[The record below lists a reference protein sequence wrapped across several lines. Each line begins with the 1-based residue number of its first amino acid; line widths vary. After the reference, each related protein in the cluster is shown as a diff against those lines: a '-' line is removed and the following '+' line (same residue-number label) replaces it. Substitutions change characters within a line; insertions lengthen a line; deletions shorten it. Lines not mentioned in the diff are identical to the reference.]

1 MYLLKATIENFLI
14 LKEAEVPLD
23 AKSLV
28 LVLGYSNDGGKADS
42 NGVGKSSLFEA
53 VCWCLYGKTYKGLSH
68 DDVVST
74 RSKGGTKVQVDLLLG
89 NQEIN
94 VIRHRQHKTGKNKLL
109 VIIDGVNKTPFK
121 QADAAILLNSLLP
134 LSYTAFQH
142 VCYFGQGMKSKFLSL
157 NDTGRKKLLEE
168 LLGLQV
174 FSDAEKIVKQ
184 KLRVVKDKQLKLY
197 GNKEVLE
204 DHVAD
209 LSDKIKSL
217 AEAKTADLAVIE
229 TECDR
234 INGEQ
239 LRYAREKGKF
249 QEAVKDCSYA
259 RERVRQQ
266 LADAKSVYSG
276 LRDSRDGLI
285 KSMTRLS
292 GQLDALEEREQKLS
306 GLGVCDQCEQEVPEK
321 HVVLRLAEIDEEK
334 DTIQGGITQVET
346 LMDDIDL
353 SEQNELVEALV
364 EKMQRVRD
372 KETTNTLEINRISG
386 LIQKNRGILRVLE
399 GQKKAAV
406 RPCDKLTES
415 LRETEEEL
423 AEVVVKLEQA
433 EREQP
438 YLDYWEKG
446 FSTTGIRS
454 LLLDDVITY
463 LNSRMAHHSRV
474 ISDGEIAIQL
484 SPQTRLKSGE
494 IREKMSVEA
503 STGGAGYQAASGG
516 QQRRMDLAVHF
527 ALSDLT
533 SMVTGHRINLL
544 ICDEVLDCID
554 ETGTDAILM
563 MLEDKTRDG
572 MTVFLIDHTDAVKDN
587 VEKILVV
594 TQDSGSSTTELT

>member
-1 MYLLKATIENFLI
+1 
-14 LKEAEVPLD
+14 
-23 AKSLV
+23 
-28 LVLGYSNDGGKADS
+28 
-42 NGVGKSSLFEA
+42 
-53 VCWCLYGKTYKGLSH
+53 
-68 DDVVST
+68 
-74 RSKGGTKVQVDLLLG
+74 
-89 NQEIN
+89 
-94 VIRHRQHKTGKNKLL
+94 
-109 VIIDGVNKTPFK
+109 
-121 QADAAILLNSLLP
+121 
-134 LSYTAFQH
+134 
-142 VCYFGQGMKSKFLSL
+142 
-157 NDTGRKKLLEE
+157 
-168 LLGLQV
+168 
-174 FSDAEKIVKQ
+174 
-184 KLRVVKDKQLKLY
+184 
-197 GNKEVLE
+197 
-204 DHVAD
+204 
-209 LSDKIKSL
+209 
-217 AEAKTADLAVIE
+217 
-229 TECDR
+229 
-234 INGEQ
+234 
-239 LRYAREKGKF
+239 
-249 QEAVKDCSYA
+249 
-259 RERVRQQ
+259 
-266 LADAKSVYSG
+266 
-276 LRDSRDGLI
+276 
-285 KSMTRLS
+285 
-292 GQLDALEEREQKLS
+292 
-306 GLGVCDQCEQEVPEK
+306 
-321 HVVLRLAEIDEEK
+321 
-334 DTIQGGITQVET
+334 
-346 LMDDIDL
+346 MDDIDL

-406 RPCDKLTES
+406 RPSDKLTES